1 MNEGNSSKFE
11 TNVSIGVPLYNAEK
25 FIHKKLNSLLSQT
38 HKNFEL
44 IISDNGS
51 TDLTSK
57 ICQEYSK
64 KDPRIIYFKQEKNI
78 GAWNN
83 FNFVLKKAK
92 NEFFLWSA
100 ADDVILPEFIEENIK
115 ILKSNKEISC
125 SVSKMVLFGES
136 TSELEINTEDS
147 KIHKRK
153 KEFIKKFG
161 HMNTYPASGKYEER
175 IKKYIKN
182 LRHNQIIYG
191 VFRTDQI
198 KKSFVKDAMLG
209 QDACTIFNILKF
221 GELFVIDKVLMEVY
235 DGGVSRSGMI
245 GLTKNLE
252 YNLFKTLF
260 PMYPFTKWCL
270 RNLGYL
276 ICIKNL
282 DFFFKMN
289 CLAQGSLLIDIL
301 RKIKKIVLK

>member
-1 MNEGNSSKFE
+1 MNEGNNSKFE
-11 TNVSIGVPLYNAEK
+11 TGVSIGVPLYNAEK

-44 IISDNGS
+44 VISDNGS

-64 KDPRIIYFKQEKNI
+64 KDPRIVFFKQEKNI

-100 ADDVILPEFIEENIK
+100 ADDVILPEFIEEKIK
-115 ILKSNKEISC
+115 ILKSNKRIAC
-125 SVSKMVLFGES
+125 SVSKMILFGES
-136 TSELEINTEDS
+136 TSELEINSKDS
-147 KIHKRK
+147 SIDKRK

-161 HMNTYPASGKYEER
+161 NMNTFPASGEYEER

-182 LRHNQIIYG
+182 MRHNQIIYG
-191 VFRTDQI
+191 IFRTDQI
-198 KKSFVKDAMLG
+198 KKSFVKDAILG

-289 CLAQGSLLIDIL
+289 FLAQGSLLIDII
-301 RKIKKIVLK
+301 RRIKKIVLK

>member
-1 MNEGNSSKFE
+1 MNEGNNSKFE
-11 TNVSIGVPLYNAEK
+11 TGVSIGVPLYNAEK

-44 IISDNGS
+44 VISDNGS

-64 KDPRIIYFKQEKNI
+64 KDPRIVFFKQEKNI

-115 ILKSNKEISC
+115 ILKSNKRIAC
-125 SVSKMVLFGES
+125 SVSKMILFGES
-136 TSELEINTEDS
+136 TSELEINSKDS
-147 KIHKRK
+147 SIDKRK

-161 HMNTYPASGKYEER
+161 NMNTFPASGEYEER

-182 LRHNQIIYG
+182 MRHNQIIYG
-191 VFRTDQI
+191 IFRTDQI
-198 KKSFVKDAMLG
+198 KKSFVKDAILG

-289 CLAQGSLLIDIL
+289 FLAQGSLLIDII
-301 RKIKKIVLK
+301 RRIKKIVLK